1 MHPQKKITHR
11 YMNVLDQ
18 MFPNDEVNEY
28 LGFKYDYM
36 EFGLYANVFILNSQK
51 YMSEHF
57 NMVLNYNKM

>member
-1 MHPQKKITHR
+1 
-11 YMNVLDQ
+11 MNVLDQ